1 MFRNV
6 TLKCLTEIAA
16 VSVPHYDEAF
26 VEMFRSTMQ
35 QLEAM
40 LPIGK
45 IFFLQFCTFNI
56 VEISSFFYHSDFA

>member
-45 IFFLQFCTFNI
+45 ALMPKGYLPFLQLLN
-56 VEISSFFYHSDFA
+56 

>member
-45 IFFLQFCTFNI
+45 TLGILGYLPFLQLLN
-56 VEISSFFYHSDFA
+56 

>member
-45 IFFLQFCTFNI
+45 ALGILGYLPFLQLLN
-56 VEISSFFYHSDFA
+56 

>member
-40 LPIGK
+40 LPIGNN
-45 IFFLQFCTFNI
+45 FFFPFQLFS
-56 VEISSFFYHSDFA
+56 VKP